1 MKNSSRGYFH
11 KYCIIESQRYIT
23 ILIMITLMLC
33 SFSLRAGDVILQLAK
48 IDNDPAAQYFLG
60 RRYLSGNGV
69 SKNASEAADWFLR
82 AAKQGHKNAQYEMG
96 LLYKNGLGVKKDYQT
111 AFDYFNSAA
120 DQGQKDALFE
130 LGNYYFFGLDGP
142 PDIVQSL
149 IWYKNAAEKNHG
161 AAQYQLGKIY
171 KEGIGVK
178 VNKKLGKK
186 WLDKARSNGAYLDID
201 IAKLY
206 SSNLKSNDVNS
217 EIKLSDNPESSDVDT
232 QYKIGMGYLK
242 SSADN
247 VDYNLAAR
255 WLREAAN
262 NEHAGAQYQL
272 GKMYRDGIGVEPSIA
287 EAIKWFKKAAEWDL
301 FVAKTALNH
310 LKEQQ
315 LIKYMKDYPSGPDIT
330 SPVLQFN
337 VAMLYLKG
345 KGLKKNTK
353 KAFSWMNKSAQQNHH
368 EAQHQL
374 GMMYLDGTGAKKNSR
389 KAHNWLKKS
398 AYLGND
404 KAKRKLETL
413 VTKFP
418 VNNITPLPNTELV
431 TKNLNP
437 ETIYNN
443 GIQLLDG
450 KGVEKNT
457 KQALEWLTIA
467 ANKQLTKAQLKLAE
481 IYSDDKYI
489 ERDYIVA
496 SSWYRKAAK
505 SGDADAQYQLGKL
518 YKKGLGVGKSNADA
532 VKWFRLAARQGHEN
546 ARNKLGGCKF
556 C

>member
-1 MKNSSRGYFH
+1 
-11 KYCIIESQRYIT
+11 
-23 ILIMITLMLC
+23 MLC
-33 SFSLRAGDVILQLAK
+33 SYSLHAGDVILQMAK

-111 AFDYFNSAA
+111 AFDYFNNAA

-142 PDIVQSL
+142 PDITQSL
-149 IWYKNAAEKNHG
+149 NWYTTAAEKNHG

-186 WLDKARSNGAYLDID
+186 WLNKARSNGVDLNVD

-206 SSNLKSNDVNS
+206 ASNIKSKDINS
-217 EIKLSDNPESSDVDT
+217 EFKLSENPETSDVDT

-242 SSADN
+242 NNTDN
-247 VDYNLAAR
+247 FDNNLAVR
-255 WLREAAN
+255 WLREAAK
-262 NEHAGAQYQL
+262 NEHTGAQYQL
-272 GKMYRDGIGVEPSIA
+272 GKMYRDGIGVEVSIA

-301 FVAKTALNH
+301 FSAKTALRQ
-310 LKEQQ
+310 LQEQQ
-315 LIKYMKDYPSGPDIT
+315 LINYMKDYPSGPDI
-330 SPVLQFN
+330 SKPDMQFN
-337 VAMLYLKG
+337 VAILYLKG
-345 KGLKKNTK
+345 KGLKKNVK
-353 KAFSWMNKSAQQNHH
+353 KAFYWMKKSAQNNHH

-374 GMMYLDGTGAKKNSR
+374 GMMYFNGTGVKKNTR
-389 KAHNWLKKS
+389 EAHHWLKKS
-398 AYLGND
+398 AYAGNSQ
-404 KAKRKLETL
+404 AKITLDDLTKQHSKNNKL
-413 VTKFP
+413 
-418 VNNITPLPNTELV
+418 LPNTNLV

-437 ETIYNN
+437 DTIYSN
-443 GIQLLDG
+443 GIQFLDG
-450 KGVEKNT
+450 NGVDKDLI
-457 KQALEWLTIA
+457 QALEWINIA
-467 ANKQLTKAQLKLAE
+467 ANKDLVKAQLKLAE
-481 IYSDDKYI
+481 IYSDEKHI
-489 ERDYIVA
+489 ERDYNIA
-496 SSWYRKAAK
+496 ASWYRKAAK
-505 SGDADAQYQLGKL
+505 SGNADAQYQLGLL
-518 YKKGLGVGKSNADA
+518 YKKGHGVDKSNADA
-532 VKWFRLAARQGHEN
+532 VKWFRIAARQGHEN